1 MKKGEKRKQEL
12 LGIAYRMFLEK
23 GYEKTSVDEIIN
35 EAGIAKGTYYYYF
48 ESKEATL
55 EAVIDMMINEEVIRA
70 KEVLASQMEIPQK
83 LVSVIYALRPAQ
95 DEQVIADA
103 LEAKENIIMHDKI
116 NRRIVEEAHP
126 IIAEVVKEGISQ
138 GLFSCTNVEER
149 VKMLL
154 ILSQHAFNDGEFSDK
169 DVEVYIDLVEKT
181 LGAEAG
187 MMGFIKELIAG
198 GQDGE

>member
-116 NRRIVEEAHP
+116 NRRIVEEARP

-154 ILSQHAFNDGEFSDK
+154 ILSQHVFNDGEFSDR